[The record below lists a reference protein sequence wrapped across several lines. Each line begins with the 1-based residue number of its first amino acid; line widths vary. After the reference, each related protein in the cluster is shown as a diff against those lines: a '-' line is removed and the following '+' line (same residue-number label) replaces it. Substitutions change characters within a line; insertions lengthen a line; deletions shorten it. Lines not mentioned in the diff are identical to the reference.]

1 MGIIENGSWAP
12 MAGKLAKEILQD
24 MKNIKI
30 CDTVV
35 TIKTKMNEE
44 NKEQMK
50 ELVNELMK

>member
-1 MGIIENGSWAP
+1 

-30 CDTVV
+30 CDIVV